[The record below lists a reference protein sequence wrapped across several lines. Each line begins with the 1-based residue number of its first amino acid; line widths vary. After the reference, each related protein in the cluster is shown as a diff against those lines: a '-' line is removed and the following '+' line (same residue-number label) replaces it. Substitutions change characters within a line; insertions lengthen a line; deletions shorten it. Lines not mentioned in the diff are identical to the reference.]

1 MRNFGLSSTLN
12 FLLEVVLVCGQAK
25 AAAGA
30 EVSIV
35 FAGTISGEGADRS
48 TLALGNI
55 DTNNCRKPCQHTPPG
70 TIGSAADQDQLVR
83 GTKF

>member
-1 MRNFGLSSTLN
+1 M
-12 FLLEVVLVCGQAK
+12 CDQAE

-83 GTKF
+83 GTKI

>member
-1 MRNFGLSSTLN
+1 M
-12 FLLEVVLVCGQAK
+12 CGQVK

-30 EVSIV
+30 EVAIV

-83 GTKF
+83 PWISTKRDLLGMPI